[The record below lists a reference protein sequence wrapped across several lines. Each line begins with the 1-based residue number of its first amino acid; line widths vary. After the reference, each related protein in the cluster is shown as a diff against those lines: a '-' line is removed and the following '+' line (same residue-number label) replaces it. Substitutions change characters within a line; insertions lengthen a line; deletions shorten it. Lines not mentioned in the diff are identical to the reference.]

1 MHYDRYYMEKTVQTL
16 TQRYLGLLS
25 GVEASIDPNSLR
37 DYKLP
42 PLFCEWIRCELELK
56 LDRDLRQPKTEW
68 SEMDSEKI
76 QQSWNAFESAVRAAI
91 RIPGD
96 RLEEVVRS
104 SVQGFVSLAI
114 QPRKRVPELLFGPDK
129 TIAPDKLAERAGR
142 VLVHP
147 HLARAMVRYV
157 ERKELN
163 VLERGQCERVLVQ
176 VDDRLADRYNA
187 LDWVD
192 CLDPLFV
199 LVGEE
204 LPTELLR
211 LFFEDK
217 KRYKAARRFDLMR
230 GGVTRNRLI
239 ETLSSPDLLEESDE
253 EEPMLFDASSDSE
266 EPGDSLNSRFMFDQP
281 RLDPDEDEKDSQVE
295 ADRKEQRPIGFAAD
309 WEELAEF
316 PESDESEQHPV
327 QDKPEEAENTDK
339 LKEDSLEEGSSDVR
353 QPDEDVEEKSGLAGW
368 YAPQD
373 AGDDDEPEPDDE
385 SGLAA
390 SYVQQND
397 GDGDEAKPQHGEENE
412 GSDDGTI
419 WKQFLQ
425 EPEEEETE
433 SPPGLRLVDT
443 LDRHQ
448 RLREWIGE
456 DARRYQK
463 ELFQGSEK
471 TFQAAIRD
479 LAEQENWKEAAAYI
493 QNEIFAKQ
501 KVDMFED
508 AAVDFT
514 DQMQEWYERLDDG
527 PE

>member
-1 MHYDRYYMEKTVQTL
+1 MEKTVQTL
-16 TQRYLGLLS
+16 TRRYLGLLS
-25 GVEASIDPNSLR
+25 GVEASIDPDSLR

-56 LDRDLRQPKTEW
+56 LDRDLRQPETEW
-68 SEMDSEKI
+68 SKMDSEEI
-76 QQSWNAFESAVRAAI
+76 RQSWNTFESAVRAAI

-104 SVQGFVSLAI
+104 SVQGFVSLAV
-114 QPRKRVPELLFGPDK
+114 QPRKRIPELLFGSDK

-163 VLERGQCERVLVQ
+163 VLERDQCDRVLVQ

-192 CLDPLFV
+192 CLDPLFI

-217 KRYKAARRFDLMR
+217 KRYKAARRFDLMNE
-230 GGVTRNRLI
+230 GVTRDRLI

-253 EEPMLFDASSDSE
+253 DEPMLFDTSSDSD

-281 RLDPDEDEKDSQVE
+281 KLDADDADEDEKDSPVE

-316 PESDESEQHPV
+316 PESDKSEKQPE
-327 QDKPEEAENTDK
+327 QDKPEEAGDANEP
-339 LKEDSLEEGSSDVR
+339 EDSSLEEESSDVR

-368 YAPQD
+368 YAPKD
-373 AGDDDEPEPDDE
+373 TRDDDEAEPDDE
-385 SGLAA
+385 PGLAA
-390 SYVQQND
+390 SYEQQND
-397 GDGDEAKPQHGEENE
+397 GDGDDDEQQHDEDDED
-412 GSDDGTI
+412 SDNGTI

-425 EPEEEETE
+425 EPDEEETE
-433 SPPGLRLVDT
+433 PPAGLRLVDT
-443 LDRHQ
+443 LDRHE

-456 DARRYQK
+456 DARRFQK
-463 ELFQGSEK
+463 ELFKGSEK
-471 TFQAAIRD
+471 AFQTAVRE
-479 LAEQENWKEAAAYI
+479 LAEQENWKEAADYI
-493 QNEIFAKQ
+493 QKEIFVKQ